1 MSKGFMTRRGEP
13 EPINP
18 YEQLINYTMLYNMG
32 DECSDLTGGWNN
44 VPPSS
49 QSAWNAG
56 LITANT
62 INVSGYASSFFKG
75 NIITRMVFGITAS
88 TTIPTSQV
96 LSIST
101 NLGNSTAY
109 TTPGLLVNGI
119 RIYDISSVSTTNRI
133 TLFDGTNSN
142 VSGSVATKNSGNMYF
157 NFSASQCTC
166 FAIALLKSDDWATL
180 CTKAGISAPA
190 TLADLLSNG
199 TSLNTIL
206 SSSDATDFMVA
217 RCTGTFMGGAMQSST
232 FVSALNASPY
242 KSKVQANT
250 HWAKFLAMIA

>member
-1 MSKGFMTRRGEP
+1 MAKGFMTRRGEP

-49 QSAWNAG
+49 QSTWNAG

-75 NIITRMVFGITAS
+75 NLIGRMHFGMTTQS
-88 TTIPTSQV
+88 TIPTSAV
-96 LSIST
+96 LNPTVNLAVSSGYLLPST
-101 NLGNSTAY
+101 F
-109 TTPGLLVNGI
+109 VNGI
-119 RIYDISSVSTTNRI
+119 NIFGISGV
-133 TLFDGTNSN
+133 NSN
-142 VSGSVATKNSGNMYF
+142 NRVAFWDGSNSTFSGNVATKNPGNMYF
-157 NFSASQCTC
+157 KFSASACTC
-166 FAIALLKSDDWATL
+166 YAIALLKSDDWAAL
-180 CTKAGISAPA
+180 CSKAGVSTPA
-190 TLADLLSNG
+190 TIAALLSNG
-199 TSLNTIL
+199 TALNAIL

-217 RCTGTFMGGAMQSST
+217 RCTGTFMGGAMQSSA